1 MYNSGRGVSKDISIA
16 YAMFSIVKERGEMF
30 FIIEDTYNKIEAG
43 LSDDDRLKARDFL
56 VEQQQ
61 KRLEARR
68 KK

>member
-1 MYNSGRGVSKDISIA
+1 
-16 YAMFSIVKERGEMF
+16 MF
-30 FIIEDTYNKIEAG
+30 FIIEDTYHEIEAG

-56 VEQQQ
+56 VELQQ